1 MEALVL
7 AWLVAV
13 AAPAQT
19 GKSEAPYGWLVKV
32 EASKDGSRGTVARP
46 YEPIVGDILF
56 FDDLSPLWVKL
67 YAIAGTGPP
76 FHAGIVMTRRDGSL
90 AALES
95 GPDDT
100 LHVYILELKSRLNDF
115 KGVIQVRQNKVAVTP
130 EKSQELTDFAYKQ
143 VGKKYAVWRLSL
155 QGTPV
160 RHRGGWKEQYLAT
173 TYMDR
178 KRWLCAEI
186 VVTGATIMGIFD
198 PAIVK
203 GTVTYPLDIVDDR
216 KFDLSG
222 VLEEAWTWKPVLPE
236 GAVVV
241 GTKDVPAGA
250 RQP

>member
-1 MEALVL
+1 MEALLL

-143 VGKKYAVWRLSL
+143 VGKNSIW
-155 QGTPV
+155 Q
-160 RHRGGWKEQYLAT
+160 HRIW
-173 TYMDR
+173 
-178 KRWLCAEI
+178 
-186 VVTGATIMGIFD
+186 TG
-198 PAIVK
+198 
-203 GTVTYPLDIVDDR
+203 
-216 KFDLSG
+216 S
-222 VLEEAWTWKPVLPE
+222 
-236 GAVVV
+236 
-241 GTKDVPAGA
+241 AGFA
-250 RQP
+250 LKSW